1 MRKSISFHGIQIIW
15 FTYVELSN
23 VFCTWKLILLIK
35 ILRIEGETAKNPP
48 NTSHIPLHIYNKVA
62 MWGFRETKRATYS
75 INLTFPDK
83 NIISVTAYIYVWHK
97 FTFLAWR
104 KNNMK
109 WKKALMKPHIVIF
122 MKKYVHVNICD
133 FKKSNRKF
141 SSLKEK
147 VR

>member
-109 WKKALMKPHIVIF
+109 KSTHETTHRNIHEKNMFTWTFMTLKSRIVNSA
-122 MKKYVHVNICD
+122 H
-133 FKKSNRKF
+133 
-141 SSLKEK
+141 
-147 VR
+147 